1 MAAKKGAKT
10 SPGQRRIVKR
20 VSFVFLQ
27 KLAASVCLLALVVML
42 TAGILA
48 GVPVVTIAFR
58 ACIAMLAVK
67 VITRVLVIVLS
78 SYEEIDRGE
87 A

>member
-1 MAAKKGAKT
+1 MAAKKVAGA
-10 SPGQRRIVKR
+10 PRRIIKR

-27 KLAASVCLLALVVML
+27 KLAAAVCLLTLVVML

-48 GVPVVTIAFR
+48 GVPVFTIAFR
-58 ACIAMLAVK
+58 ACIAMLVVK
-67 VITRVLVIVLS
+67 VITRVLVGVLS
-78 SYEEIDRGE
+78 SYEEIDSGE